1 LNPDQGRVVANP
13 ARGYDGDVER
23 STQGGHPR
31 PWRARARQ
39 ATIVGSGLVG
49 LPLSGFRSLPDF
61 VVIGGQRC
69 GSTSLHA
76 ALERHPA
83 ILTARIKEAH
93 YFDHHHVWGER
104 WYRGHFPL
112 GLSGTLRQRRYG
124 SRPLVGESTPYYL
137 MHPLVPAR
145 LHSLIPN
152 AKLICVLRDPVSRA
166 YSHYQHEV
174 ARGHETLS
182 FEDALAA
189 EPERIAGERE
199 RLEIDPAYRSHAYF
213 HHSYVTRGRYAEQL
227 ERWLALFPRTQILI
241 VQSERLWREPGSVM
255 AEVEHFLGIPESEG
269 AVAFEHHQG
278 RRYPAMAGET
288 RRRLTCEFEQSNEEL
303 YRLLGERYDWAS
315 PARPERLVSS
325 R

>member
-1 LNPDQGRVVANP
+1 MLHIGESR
-13 ARGYDGDVER
+13 YDGVVDR
-23 STQGGHPR
+23 ANQGHPT

-39 ATIVGSGLVG
+39 AAIVGSGLVG
-49 LPLSGFRSLPDF
+49 LPLAGFRPLPDF

-112 GLSGTLRQRRYG
+112 GLSGALRERRYG

-137 MHPLVPAR
+137 LHPAVPAR
-145 LHSLIPN
+145 LYSLIPH
-152 AKLICVLRDPVSRA
+152 AKLICVLRDPIRRA

-182 FEDALAA
+182 FEQAIAA
-189 EPERIAGERE
+189 EPERVAGERE
-199 RLEIDPAYRSHAYF
+199 RLECDPAYRSHAYF

-227 ERWLALFPRTQILI
+227 ERWLALFPRPQLLV
-241 VQSERLWREPGSVM
+241 VQSERMWREPAAVM
-255 AEVEHFLGIPESEG
+255 AEVERFLGIPERADAE
-269 AVAFEHHQG
+269 AFAHRQG
-278 RRYPAMAGET
+278 RSYTAMADAT
-288 RRRLTCEFEQSNEEL
+288 RRRLEREFEQPNEDL
-303 YRLLGERYDWAS
+303 YALLGERFDWAGADTS
-315 PARPERLVSS
+315 HRLVST